1 MQSCSD
7 TRTAATVAAKAAV
20 STTGPAAALSPVSCA
35 ENAAL
40 ALRTF
45 PSCRMVGL
53 EARCARSS
61 GGLGNFQHGAA
72 A

>member
-7 TRTAATVAAKAAV
+7 TRTAANVAAKAAV

-40 ALRTF
+40 ALRT
-45 PSCRMVGL
+45 CRMVGL